1 MSDNPN
7 MTNTKAIAIQA
18 LRDIVKDEPRGSEV
32 HRRCKSALV
41 ALETTHPTQS
51 VDKTVPNSVQ

>member
-1 MSDNPN
+1 